1 MSEKMIDTAKV
12 VMADTFKFYLRAHNY
27 HWNVEGPDFSQYHQL
42 FSGIYNEA
50 WTALDTIAEEIRAMG
65 AYVPG
70 SCGRFSELSDLQ
82 DEREI
87 PNAREMIERLLK
99 DNEQLIKNLMPA
111 YHAAEEAMNHGF
123 SNLLAER
130 MSAHKKHGWMLKA
143 SLKD

>member
-1 MSEKMIDTAKV
+1 MEQKMIDTAKV
-12 VMADTFKFYLRAHNY
+12 VMADTFKFYLLAHNY

-70 SCGRFSELSDLQ
+70 SCGRFNELSDIE
-82 DEREI
+82 DEREV
-87 PNAREMIERLLK
+87 PDAKTMILRLYQQ
-99 DNEQLIKNLMPA
+99 NQLLLANLMPA